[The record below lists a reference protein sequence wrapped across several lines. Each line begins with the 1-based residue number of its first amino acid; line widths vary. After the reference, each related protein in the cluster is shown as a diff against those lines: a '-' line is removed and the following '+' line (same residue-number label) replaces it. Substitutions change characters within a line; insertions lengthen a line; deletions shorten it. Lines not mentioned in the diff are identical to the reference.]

1 MGKSL
6 TETARA
12 VLTEGQVPSVSASD
26 NNPDRDA
33 QASNPN
39 RASLK
44 PKSKYAEADP
54 KKNDADDLGGATP
67 TSTAKENLGAK
78 ASGGVSKDKSKSGI
92 PKVGPE
98 QRKSLHEDEE
108 LDEDV
113 IEIDE
118 EMEEI
123 IAEMIDAGMSEDEIA
138 DTIAEAMEEEA
149 LEEAGPNK
157 WPKPKKRKS
166 EEETR
171 RIIKT
176 TTGYDKD
183 AKKDKNKK
191 LEEDTDD
198 VELSEELES
207 FIEQCIEEGMDDDS
221 IEAAIAENFEL
232 VEDYDDEASIE
243 EVASEIKT
251 RIMEEP
257 IDMKEDVDALLSG
270 ESLSEEFQT
279 KAATIF
285 ESAVK
290 NRLVEEIDILEQ
302 AYQASL
308 NETVAAVRNELSE
321 QVDDYLNYVIENWI
335 SENEV
340 AIQSGLRNE
349 LVEDFIAGLRN
360 LFAEHYI
367 DIPEEQVSVVEAL
380 GEKVD
385 ELTARLNEEIENN
398 VMLVKQIDEA
408 VKFEVL
414 VGAFDGL
421 TSTQAE
427 KLKTLAEG
435 VEYTSPEEYSAKV
448 QTLKENYFPTKVNST
463 GALDQAESNG
473 PGMIAEEVQGRMGAY
488 VKVLGKSLPK

>member
-6 TETARA
+6 TEAAKA
-12 VLTEGQVPSVSASD
+12 VLMNEEGVPSVSSSD

-33 QASNPN
+33 KSSTSNS
-39 RASLK
+39 ATLK
-44 PKSKYAEADP
+44 PKSKHAETDP

-78 ASGGVSKDKSKSGI
+78 AASGVGKDKSKSGL
-92 PKVGPE
+92 PSVGPE
-98 QRKSLHEDEE
+98 QGKSLHEDEE
-108 LDEDV
+108 
-113 IEIDE
+113 IEMDE

-123 IAEMIDAGMSEDEIA
+123 IAEMIDAGMTEDEIA
-138 DTIAEAMEEEA
+138 ETIAEA
-149 LEEAGPNK
+149 LN
-157 WPKPKKRKS
+157 
-166 EEETR
+166 EEET
-171 RIIKT
+171 
-176 TTGYDKD
+176 
-183 AKKDKNKK
+183 
-191 LEEDTDD
+191 EE
-198 VELSEELES
+198 VELSEELEA
-207 FIEQCIEEGMDDDS
+207 FIAQCIEEGMNDAE
-221 IEAAIAENFEL
+221 IEAAISENFEV
-232 VEDYDDEASIE
+232 VEEEAPSIE

-257 IDMKEDVDALLSG
+257 IDMKEDVQALLSG

-279 KAATIF
+279 KASTIF
-285 ESAVK
+285 EGAVK
-290 NRLVEEIDILEQ
+290 KRLAEEIDILEQ

-308 NETVAAVRNELSE
+308 EENAAAIRAELSE
-321 QVDDYLNYVIENWI
+321 QIDDYLNYVIENWMT
-335 SENEV
+335 ENEV

-349 LVEDFIAGLRN
+349 LTEDFIAGLRN

-385 ELTARLNEEIENN
+385 ELTARLNEELENN
-398 VMLVKQIDEA
+398 VQLVKQINEA

-414 VGAFDGL
+414 VGATDGL

-435 VEYTSPEEYSAKV
+435 LEFVSPEDYSAKV

-463 GALDQAESNG
+463 NALDQAESEG
-473 PGMIAEEVQGRMGAY
+473 SGMIAEEVQGRMGAY

>member
-6 TETARA
+6 TEAAKA
-12 VLTEGQVPSVSASD
+12 VLMNEGQVPSVSSSD

-33 QASNPN
+33 KASNPN

-44 PKSKYAEADP
+44 PKSKHAEADP
-54 KKNDADDLGGATP
+54 KHNEATDLGGATP

-78 ASGGVSKDKSKSGI
+78 AASGVSKDKSKSGI
-92 PKVGPE
+92 PTVGPE
-98 QRKSLHEDEE
+98 QNKSLHEDEE
-108 LDEDV
+108 V
-113 IEIDE
+113 DE
-118 EMEEI
+118 ELEAI
-123 IAEMIDAGMSEDEIA
+123 IAEMIDAGMSEEEIA
-138 DTIAEAMEEEA
+138 DTLAEA
-149 LEEAGPNK
+149 LEED
-157 WPKPKKRKS
+157 
-166 EEETR
+166 T
-171 RIIKT
+171 
-176 TTGYDKD
+176 
-183 AKKDKNKK
+183 
-191 LEEDTDD
+191 EEDG
-198 VELSEELES
+198 VELSEELEA
-207 FIEQCIEEGMDDDS
+207 FIEQCIAEGMDDEA
-221 IEAAIAENFEL
+221 IEAAIAENFE
-232 VEDYDDEASIE
+232 VIEEEAPSIE
-243 EVASEIKT
+243 EVASDIKT

-257 IDMKEDVDALLSG
+257 IDMKEDVEALLSG

-279 KAATIF
+279 KAGTIF

-290 NRLVEEIDILEQ
+290 KRLAEEIDILEQ

-308 NETVAAVRNELSE
+308 EEKVEAVRSELSE
-321 QVDDYLNYVIENWI
+321 QVDDYLNYVIESWI
-335 SENEV
+335 TENEV

-349 LVEDFIAGLRN
+349 LTEDFIAGLRN

-367 DIPEEQVSVVEAL
+367 DIPEDQVSVVEAL

-398 VMLVKQIDEA
+398 VNLVKQINEA

-414 VGAFDGL
+414 VGATDGL

-435 VEYTSPEEYSAKV
+435 LEYTSPEDYSAKV

-463 GALDQAESNG
+463 NALDQAESNG
-473 PGMIAEEVQGRMGAY
+473 PGVIAEEVQGRMGAY